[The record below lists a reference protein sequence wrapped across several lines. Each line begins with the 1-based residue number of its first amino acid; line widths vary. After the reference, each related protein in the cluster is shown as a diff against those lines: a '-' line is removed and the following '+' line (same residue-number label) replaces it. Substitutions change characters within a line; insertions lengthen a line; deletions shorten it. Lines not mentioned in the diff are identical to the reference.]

1 MQISALGRIAALQ
14 DRPTP
19 TRHSPSEMRIFLFG
33 IVLGAAAVVDN
44 LWLDGR
50 YSHAL
55 WQQANYD
62 GQQFRDQVALIVGKV
77 VGR

>member
-1 MQISALGRIAALQ
+1 
-14 DRPTP
+14 
-19 TRHSPSEMRIFLFG
+19 MRLFLFG
-33 IVLGAAAVVDN
+33 IILGAAAVVDN

-55 WQQANYD
+55 WQHVNYE

>member
-1 MQISALGRIAALQ
+1 
-14 DRPTP
+14 
-19 TRHSPSEMRIFLFG
+19 MRIFLFG